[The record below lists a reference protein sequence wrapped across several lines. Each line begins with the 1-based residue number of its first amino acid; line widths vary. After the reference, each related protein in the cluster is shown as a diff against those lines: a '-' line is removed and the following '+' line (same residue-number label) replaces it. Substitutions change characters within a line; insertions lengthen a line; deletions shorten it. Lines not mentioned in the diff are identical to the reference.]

1 MNQQK
6 AEIVPAGDLRLIL
19 FQWQGVRQVFHDGE
33 WFFSVIDVTEV
44 LTGSPRPSKYWN
56 DLKKQLIDTEGVAQL
71 SSRIGQLKMPATDG
85 KMRETDAVSIN
96 TALRIAQSVPSK
108 KVEPFKRWLAPE
120 EATR

>member
-1 MNQQK
+1 
-6 AEIVPAGDLRLIL
+6 
-19 FQWQGVRQVFHDGE
+19 
-33 WFFSVIDVTEV
+33 
-44 LTGSPRPSKYWN
+44 
-56 DLKKQLIDTEGVAQL
+56 
-71 SSRIGQLKMPATDG
+71 MPATDG